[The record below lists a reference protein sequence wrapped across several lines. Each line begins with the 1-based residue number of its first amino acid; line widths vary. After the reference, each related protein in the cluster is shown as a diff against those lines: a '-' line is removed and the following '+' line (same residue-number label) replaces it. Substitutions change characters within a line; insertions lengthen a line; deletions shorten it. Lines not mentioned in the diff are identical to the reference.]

1 MFENVRITKLENGA
15 CVATS
20 EMKGSNVC
28 HLGYHIPMGSRRE
41 KASEAGWSH
50 FAEHM
55 VLQGSEKYPSSKI
68 VNRIMGRFGG
78 ITNAATSRLWT
89 KFYAHVP
96 AYGVKTAIDVLGDA
110 IAHPLFLEPEIEKE
124 RKVILE
130 EIKMDEDDP
139 VNSFLRAACV
149 GLWPLH
155 PLSRLVTGT
164 PKSIASIDA
173 ESLKE
178 FHRSRYT
185 SRGAMFLATG
195 KVDHDEIVERVR
207 PVFDALTHAPEPRYR
222 PASPDWPISPMVVER
237 CGESQARFII
247 SFRGV
252 KGADPRRH
260 AQQLL
265 STILGGDSS
274 SRLFRSVRERHG
286 LAYSVG
292 AYSSSYEDHGEF
304 SVSAGVSADSLEKA
318 LSLCGHELKELIR
331 KPVGRQELASRRDKF
346 ASLYV
351 LTSEGDCE
359 SEYDVLDM
367 CLKVFKKI
375 VPPEEEEA
383 RIRSI
388 SAPELQSLA
397 AEIFR
402 PENCSLALSLPRG
415 CKASPEKLREAL
427 LNG

>member
-1 MFENVRITKLENGA
+1 MLENVRITKLENGA

-28 HLGYHIPMGSRRE
+28 YLGFHIPMGSRRE
-41 KASEAGWSH
+41 KACEAGWSH

-78 ITNAATSRLWT
+78 IFNAATSRLWT

-130 EIKMDEDDP
+130 EIKMDEDDS
-139 VNSFLRAACV
+139 VNRFLRAACV

-155 PLSRLVTGT
+155 PLSKLVTGT
-164 PKSIASIDA
+164 PKSIAPIDA
-173 ESLKE
+173 KSLKE
-178 FHRSRYT
+178 FHRVRYT

-195 KVDHDEIVERVR
+195 KVDHDEVVEQVR
-207 PVFDALTHAPEPRYR
+207 PVFDALTHTPEPRYR
-222 PASPDWPISPMVVER
+222 PASPDWPISPMAVER

-292 AYSSSYEDHGEF
+292 AYSSSYEDHGSS
-304 SVSAGVSADSLEKA
+304 SVSAVVSADSLEKA
-318 LSLCGHELKELIR
+318 LSLCGRELKELIR

-367 CLKVFKKI
+367 CLKVYKKI
-375 VPPEEEEA
+375 VPPEEEVA

-388 SAPELQSLA
+388 SASELQALA

-402 PENCSLALSLPRG
+402 PENCSLALSLPKG
-415 CKASPEKLREAL
+415 CKASPEKLREVL

>member
-28 HLGYHIPMGSRRE
+28 HLGFHIPMGSRRE
-41 KASEAGWSH
+41 KACEAGWSH

-78 ITNAATSRLWT
+78 IFNAATSRLWT

-130 EIKMDEDDP
+130 EIKMDEDDS
-139 VNSFLRAACV
+139 VNRFLRAACV

-155 PLSRLVTGT
+155 PLSKLVTGT
-164 PKSIASIDA
+164 PKSIAPINA
-173 ESLKE
+173 KSLKE

-207 PVFDALTHAPEPRYR
+207 PVFDALTHTPEPRYR

-304 SVSAGVSADSLEKA
+304 SVSGGVSADSLEKT
-318 LSLCGHELKELIR
+318 LSLCGRELKELIR
-331 KPVGRQELASRRDKF
+331 KPVGRQELSSRREKF

-375 VPPEEEEA
+375 VPPEEEVA

-415 CKASPEKLREAL
+415 CKASPEKLREVL